1 MDDDR
6 GQVGERQGDRLVTL
20 EYDFLKH
27 ITSLSLLSLGGV
39 VTFAGSI
46 FEKVEDQRPLWLAA
60 LLFMLAG
67 LLAFLGQ
74 LELLKRLRESGR
86 QRPRPRW
93 QMMLLM
99 QSLPPVIALQLA
111 AFALCLGSGLLLG
124 FAFEALN

>member
-1 MDDDR
+1 MDDESIGAGDKR
-6 GQVGERQGDRLVTL
+6 GEQLVTL

-27 ITSLSLLSLGGV
+27 MTSLSLLSLGGV

-74 LELLKRLRESGR
+74 LELLKRLRQQER
-86 QRPRPRW
+86 VRPRW
-93 QMMLLM
+93 QTLLLM
-99 QSLPPVIALQLA
+99 QSLPPTLSHSPC
-111 AFALCLGSGLLLG
+111 CLSAGLHHCHH
-124 FAFEALN
+124 

>member
-1 MDDDR
+1 MEDDCA
-6 GQVGERQGDRLVTL
+6 QLGERRGDQLVTL

-67 LLAFLGQ
+67 LFAFLGQ
-74 LELLKRLRESGR
+74 LELLKRLRERGR
-86 QRPRPRW
+86 QHPRPRW
-93 QMMLLM
+93 HMLLLM
-99 QSLPPVIALQLA
+99 QSVPPALSLQLA
-111 AFALCLGSGLLLG
+111 AFALCVGSGLMLG
-124 FAFEALN
+124 FAFEVLR